1 MLGNMGIS
9 EWAIVLVIVL
19 IFFGPK
25 NLPKLAQSIG
35 KSVRELK
42 NGLSGIGDDLKDTL
56 TTPPAETPKVKS
68 EIKAEPESHPAINAE
83 HPGEDT
89 HTTTV

>member
-1 MLGNMGIS
+1 MLGNFLEGWDMI
-9 EWAIVLVIVL
+9 IVLVIVL
-19 IFFGPK
+19 LLFGPK

-42 NGLSGIGDDLKDTL
+42 NGLHGLTDDLKDTM
-56 TTPPAETPKVKS
+56 TTPPEPRKPDVKIETPAAS
-68 EIKAEPESHPAINAE
+68 QEPKKED
-83 HPGEDT
+83 DT

>member
-1 MLGNMGIS
+1 MFQNMGIS

-42 NGLSGIGDDLKDTL
+42 NGLSGIQDDLKETL
-56 TTPPAETPKVKS
+56 TSPPEAPKAKS
-68 EIKAEPESHPAINAE
+68 EPKAQAPVAAEQNEESHS
-83 HPGEDT
+83 
-89 HTTTV
+89 TTV

>member
-9 EWAIVLVIVL
+9 EWAIILVIVL

-42 NGLSGIGDDLKDTL
+42 NGLSGIQDDLKDTL
-56 TTPPAETPKVKS
+56 NSP
-68 EIKAEPESHPAINAE
+68 PESHAKPKAE
-83 HPGEDT
+83 VKS
-89 HTTTV
+89 HTEEQDKTESESHTPTV

>member
-1 MLGNMGIS
+1 MFQNMGIS

-42 NGLSGIGDDLKDTL
+42 NGLNGIGDELKETL
-56 TTPPAETPKVKS
+56 TSPPDQPARPRTEA
-68 EIKAEPESHPAINAE
+68 KAEAQPAAEEKKGDAESN
-83 HPGEDT
+83 
-89 HTTTV
+89 TTMV